1 MYVSLKD
8 KWISIC
14 KWVQVF
20 SIGNYRINSKFIW
33 RQEYKTGKLLK
44 PEFTK
49 MIIPFFFFKYFA
61 GKMDSDVKS
70 AYIQGTF
77 NTTHW
82 VLDNQQLLPFTHW
95 GSGEPRL
102 QYPGFVNIKVS
113 KVSGNYYWQTAKGLR
128 PMRHVFCG
136 IIV

>member
-1 MYVSLKD
+1 
-8 KWISIC
+8 
-14 KWVQVF
+14 
-20 SIGNYRINSKFIW
+20 
-33 RQEYKTGKLLK
+33 
-44 PEFTK
+44 
-49 MIIPFFFFKYFA
+49 MIIPFFFFKIFA

-95 GSGEPRL
+95 GPGEPRL

>member
-1 MYVSLKD
+1 MST
-8 KWISIC
+8 SIL
-14 KWVQVF
+14 
-20 SIGNYRINSKFIW
+20 YRQLPNKFKIYMKTRIQNRQTFKTRIYKNDNS
-33 RQEYKTGKLLK
+33 
-44 PEFTK
+44 
-49 MIIPFFFFKYFA
+49 FFFFKYFA

-128 PMRHVFCG
+128 PLRHVFCG

>member
-1 MYVSLKD
+1 
-8 KWISIC
+8 
-14 KWVQVF
+14 
-20 SIGNYRINSKFIW
+20 
-33 RQEYKTGKLLK
+33 
-44 PEFTK
+44 
-49 MIIPFFFFKYFA
+49 
-61 GKMDSDVKS
+61 MDSDVKS

-128 PMRHVFCG
+128 PLRHVFCG

>member
-1 MYVSLKD
+1 MGTDYCRNLNASLIAIQSERMQD
-8 KWISIC
+8 FLSSI
-14 KWVQVF
+14 V
-20 SIGNYRINSKFIW
+20 
-33 RQEYKTGKLLK
+33 
-44 PEFTK
+44 
-49 MIIPFFFFKYFA
+49 

-128 PMRHVFCG
+128 PLRHVFCG

>member
-1 MYVSLKD
+1 
-8 KWISIC
+8 
-14 KWVQVF
+14 
-20 SIGNYRINSKFIW
+20 
-33 RQEYKTGKLLK
+33 
-44 PEFTK
+44 
-49 MIIPFFFFKYFA
+49 
-61 GKMDSDVKS
+61 MDSNVKS

-95 GSGEPRL
+95 GPGEPRL